1 MTKSRK
7 PVTEI
12 IKEIALPIAKS
23 LNLELWDVK
32 FLKEGASWYLRVFI
46 DKPDESITLEDCE
59 KMSHA
64 LDKPLDEL
72 DPIEQSYCLEVCSP
86 GIERELASDEHL
98 KKYIGFHIRI
108 SLFKAHENNQKNLFG
123 KLVSF
128 NKDELI
134 LKDSDEIKIPRNN
147 ISKINLSVETEKE
160 NIK

>member
-1 MTKSRK
+1 MSKTHKSI
-7 PVTEI
+7 TTI
-12 IKEIALPIAKS
+12 IKEMAIPIAEG

-46 DKPDESITLEDCE
+46 DKPNGGITLEDCE

-86 GIERELASDEHL
+86 GIERELALDSHL
-98 KKYIGFHIRI
+98 QKYIGYNIKI
-108 SLFKAHENNQKNLFG
+108 SLFKAYENNQKSLFG
-123 KLVSF
+123 KLISF

-134 LKDSDEIKIPRNN
+134 LNNENEIKIPRKN
-147 ISKINLSVETEKE
+147 ISKINLSIEKE
-160 NIK
+160 NI